1 MFDYFTHRQKNSN
14 SFLCNMPIPCVG
26 GACLFK
32 LVLEIIIS
40 GTITRTHMASSA
52 TTQPATSPATASSS
66 TDAASV
72 RPSVTLTNPQI
83 YNTLTSGVMP
93 SQTAAL
99 IQQVAGCVNVT
110 GTMNT
115 SNLLSYATEAAQYTE
130 NIPGLSSTE
139 KQNVVV
145 GALNLLINNS
155 SSLSAIDKT
164 FLQSLVSTM
173 VPTLIS
179 SICAAAKGKLNINKT
194 ISSAVQAVEKSF
206 CGCL

>member
-1 MFDYFTHRQKNSN
+1 MAFA
-14 SFLCNMPIPCVG
+14 CVG
-26 GACLFK
+26 GCLFK
-32 LVLEIIIS
+32 LVMEIIIS
-40 GTITRTHMASSA
+40 GVITRTHMASS
-52 TTQPATSPATASSS
+52 TTQSTPPTSS
-66 TDAASV
+66 TSAGTSV

-83 YNTLTSGVMP
+83 YSTLTSGVMP
-93 SQTAAL
+93 SQTSAL
-99 IQQVAGCVNVT
+99 IQQVAACVNVT
-110 GTMNT
+110 GTLNT

-145 GALNLLINNS
+145 GALNTLISNS
-155 SSLSAIDKT
+155 SIGATEKD

-194 ISSAVQAVEKSF
+194 VASAVQSVEKSC

>member
-1 MFDYFTHRQKNSN
+1 MHMAF
-14 SFLCNMPIPCVG
+14 PCIG

-40 GTITRTHMASSA
+40 GAITRTRMASS
-52 TTQPATSPATASSS
+52 TTQSAPPASTTAATSI
-66 TDAASV
+66 

-83 YNTLTSGVMP
+83 YSTLTSGVMP

-99 IQQVAGCVNVT
+99 IQQVASCVNVT
-110 GTMNT
+110 GTLTT

-130 NIPGLSSTE
+130 NIPGLGPTE

-145 GALNLLINNS
+145 GALNLLIEG
-155 SSLSAIDKT
+155 SSLSVTEKT

-194 ISSAVQAVEKSF
+194 VSSTVAAVEKSC